1 MLMKNSFYALVLASF
16 IVGGCA
22 SPDSPQQSV
31 ESIPKRAIN
40 KGHETDTTSNINQ
53 INQGLM
59 MLKQENETPPATL
72 DEAKRA
78 LKYPDSMWFDDAT
91 QKPLVYDAA
100 TGSVHREGAA
110 VGSAPSQRA
119 PMVPD
124 ISGVPG
130 VN

>member
-1 MLMKNSFYALVLASF
+1 MKNPLYALALAGVLA
-16 IVGGCA
+16 GGCA
-22 SPDSPQQSV
+22 SPDAPV
-31 ESIPKRAIN
+31 ETLESLPKRAID

-59 MLKQENETPPATL
+59 MVKQDSGPPATL

-91 QKPLVYDAA
+91 QKPLVYDVA

>member
-1 MLMKNSFYALVLASF
+1 MKNSLYILAVAGL
-16 IVGGCA
+16 IAGGCA

-40 KGHETDTTSNINQ
+40 KGNETDTTSNINQ

-78 LKYPDSMWFDDAT
+78 LKFPDSMWIDGAT

-100 TGSVHREGAA
+100 TGTVRREGAA
-110 VGSAPSQRA
+110 VGSAPSA
-119 PMVPD
+119 KGPMMPD
-124 ISGVPG
+124 IPG
-130 VN
+130 AN

>member
-1 MLMKNSFYALVLASF
+1 MKNSLTAVALAGLL
-16 IVGGCA
+16 IGGCA
-22 SPDSPQQSV
+22 SPDAPQQSV
-31 ESIPKRAIN
+31 ESLPKRAIN
-40 KGHETDTTSNINQ
+40 KGHETDTTSNINS

-59 MLKQENETPPATL
+59 ILKQENETPPATL

-78 LKYPDSMWFDDAT
+78 LKFPDSVWFDDAT
-91 QKPLVYDAA
+91 HKPLVYDPA
-100 TGSVHREGAA
+100 TGTVRREGAA